1 MEQLFMSYNLEVLG
15 GKDKVRFL
23 YALRGRDG
31 KSGIVSFY
39 NLDIV
44 GKNVVLASSNYKNE
58 LISFFNTWKIPI
70 KIYTINIKNIESL
83 SFNE

>member
-1 MEQLFMSYNLEVLG
+1 MYRVAITGIGIVSSLG
-15 GKDKVRFL
+15 NDIETVADSL
-23 YALRGRDG
+23 CHG